1 MKKSPYV
8 CESNPVKIVRVKPT
22 PVIWK
27 TGMQV
32 TELTME
38 NSGSPF
44 SAWVR
49 VALKNKPTY
58 VVPVGRIASGSSE
71 VTVPVTDTHELL
83 NPGETISLRLELF
96 DEESCSGSAKAVY
109 ETDKWE
115 RSRHWEFY
123 LSQEMHTDLGYTA
136 YPEDLK
142 ETYAKYL
149 DTVKKYMKNSDERAE
164 DLQKYKYAIESSY
177 MMGEAYMKKRNADEI
192 QEITDRIRAGRMAV
206 GAGQFNFTLENMST
220 EGTARAV
227 YYTNRFLVDKLGI
240 QPGITQRM
248 FDNPAFSKSYVD
260 AAVQAGILYGIH
272 SMNPDRSPYHKKK
285 LYDLFYMEG
294 MDPAHK
300 LLVFNGKSYSDNY
313 GFGGSHWDARGSVQD
328 AEKNLRHVVD
338 VLESHTGRN
347 RYPYDKFPLP
357 LVPHADNREPMEEQI
372 IIANQLN
379 KKWEDAGYAY
389 PKITVAFPEQF
400 FEDVVAEYG
409 DLIPTES
416 GTEENWWND
425 GWATTAFESG
435 ISKTAG
441 NLIPVAETAA
451 SFASMYTGGKYPYA
465 KIYEAVERNL
475 IYNEHT
481 WGYHEYNKSNPEYD
495 RQFEWKRSHAFSA
508 KALAEDILKD
518 SLKSLASDVATEGK
532 AIYVYNSL
540 NWTRNDVVTLS
551 DLSDLPPRFE
561 IRDGNTSIPY
571 RIQDG
576 VLTFVAT
583 GIPAMGYKTFRVVE
597 TATAPD
603 FKQKAR
609 TGSNFLENNMFRV
622 TFAEDGTVSS
632 ILDKRNGN
640 REMVQNTPSAR
651 FNQYQYYDDFG
662 IPFSN
667 MGADF
672 GPDKWKRHSPGK
684 ESGHLEVTASAI
696 GAAARLKTSTFR
708 AGSIVQT
715 VTLYNDIP
723 RIDIVN
729 EVEKESL
736 PDLKSKE
743 EAFYTF
749 PFQTGKDYEIRYD
762 LPVGNAAEGE
772 QIYGTSTDWYTA
784 NKWVSVKDKKDHYNM
799 VLAIPNTS
807 LLQFGERRTGKWSF
821 DYKSSRPTLYSYVM
835 NNMWQTNFQGDQ
847 PGYTRFCYSIS
858 ANVDPGAGESA
869 RFGWEISTPLQATV
883 IAGAQTGK
891 SADSGSL
898 ILIDKRNIQVSTI
911 KASEANSDG
920 MILRFVEIEGKP
932 AENVSVSF
940 PFHVSSVT
948 ETDIIENDKRL
959 VSTDRTFSFGLP
971 AYGMKTFRI
980 RYGEAPGMVEG
991 VQAVSTAADLP
1002 GRIGDR
1008 SPSSP
1013 EESDIPDSPDRGKIH
1028 GTEITW
1034 KAADGALYYEVFRS
1048 TDPNFVPGSG
1058 NYLSTTNDTAYF
1070 DAQVTGSMKQPYS
1083 YRVRAAAAGAKG
1095 APSTAI
1101 RQTVG
1106 EITDT
1111 VPLSAPILGAQ
1122 PRESTRIDLYWTPSA
1137 DNILLHHYEI
1147 YRNGEKIAQT
1157 ENSYLTSYRDR
1168 DAKPDATYRYMVK
1181 AVDARGNASESN
1193 QVCVSTGIFI
1203 HS

>member
-1 MKKSPYV
+1 MKALKKSPYV

-71 VTVPVTDTHELL
+71 VTVPVTDTHEML

-991 VQAVSTAADLP
+991 VRAVSAAAGLP
-1002 GRIGDR
+1002 GATGNPGL
-1008 SPSSP
+1008 SAP
-1013 EESDIPDSPDRGKIH
+1013 EGSDTPDQGKIQ

-1095 APSTAI
+1095 APSTAV

-1111 VPLSAPILGAQ
+1111 VPPSAPILGAQ

-1168 DAKPDATYRYMVK
+1168 DVRPDATYRYMVK
-1181 AVDARGNASESN
+1181 AVDTSGNAAESN
-1193 QVCVSTGIFI
+1193 KVCVTTGIFT